1 MTPTDTAGAT
11 FDAYERWA
19 PHYPPVAHNPLMR
32 AEQRAMLDLW
42 PAVTAPTALD
52 LACGTGRYSRIL
64 AEKGAADIVAVDFSP
79 AMLQSA
85 GAHRVRAS
93 MSRLPFPPETFDVVI
108 CGLAIGHAS
117 NINLWMAEVARVLRT
132 GGVLLYSDFHPAAA
146 RAGLPRT
153 FKDADNRTVI
163 VPHHGHEIATQQR
176 AAAAAHLTI
185 DTMTELRVGVEIR
198 EPFSNSDE
206 FYRRWHELP
215 IVLVVRAR
223 K

>member
-1 MTPTDTAGAT
+1 MVDTAAAT
-11 FDAYERWA
+11 FDAYEQWA

-42 PAVTAPTALD
+42 PAAAGATALD

-64 AEKGAADIVAVDFSP
+64 AQSGAAKVVSVDFSP
-79 AMLQSA
+79 AMLRTV
-85 GAHRVRAS
+85 GTHRVRAG
-93 MSRLPFPPETFDVVI
+93 MSQLPFPDETFDVVI
-108 CGLAIGHAS
+108 CGLAIGHAPD
-117 NINLWMAEVARVLRT
+117 IDAWMAEVARILRT

-153 FKDADNRTVI
+153 FKDAENRTVV
-163 VPHHGHEIATQQR
+163 VPHHGHDIAAQKR
-176 AAAAAHLTI
+176 AAGDARLTI
-185 DTMTELRVGVEIR
+185 DTLAELRVGIEIR

-206 FYRRWHELP
+206 FYRRWHGLP